1 MLHLRPNYK
10 LQNLKYGAH
19 SKNQMHNDIIQTN
32 YNKPTDQNI
41 NPKIK
46 SKLKFTIDHTET
58 SGRNRKK
65 IFLSKQKL
73 KNKIKLRFL

>member
-1 MLHLRPNYK
+1 
-10 LQNLKYGAH
+10 
-19 SKNQMHNDIIQTN
+19 MHNDIIQTN

-46 SKLKFTIDHTET
+46 SKLKFTIDHTKT

-65 IFLSKQKL
+65 IFMSKQKL